1 MFESL
6 AQLEKVAGTSQLA
19 INPLYSEVPPTYR
32 SVKGEY
38 VLSSQKEVDRY
49 RVCSGDNFTD
59 FSPWI
64 GFVKVSNEPWRGF
77 VAAEDIDYTPTQNCT
92 MFKFEFE

>member
-1 MFESL
+1 MVFEIL
-6 AQLEKVAGTSQLA
+6 TQLEKVAGTSLA
-19 INPLYSEVPPTYR
+19 FNPLYKEIPPTYR
-32 SVKGEY
+32 GVKGEY

-49 RVCSGDNFTD
+49 RVCSGDNSTE

-64 GFVKVSNEPWRGF
+64 GFVAVSNEPWRGF
-77 VAAEDIDYTPTQNCT
+77 VAKDVDYTPTQNCT